1 MIKLFD
7 ESYGNASDAEEQK
20 VWELLQSLEVHMN
33 SKGMKTAIYYNR
45 SEQVV
50 PGSQQEKKFASLKD
64 KTSGK
69 LKFYAKEDQFET
81 NDFYFFLAKVILDA
95 LIVNLPHLKA
105 LQSNDSESR
114 DKSVFIHYM
123 TELLKCKSTIRY
135 KSIISDFKS
144 FSFFN
149 V

>member
-1 MIKLFD
+1 
-7 ESYGNASDAEEQK
+7 
-20 VWELLQSLEVHMN
+20 MN
-33 SKGMKTAIYYNR
+33 SEGMKTAIFYKQ
-45 SEQVV
+45 SEEIV

-81 NDFYFFLAKVILDA
+81 NGFYFFLAKVILDA
-95 LIVNLPHLKA
+95 LIVKLPHLKA
-105 LQSNDSESR
+105 LQSSDSEST

-123 TELLKCKSTIRY
+123 TELLKCKSALRY

-144 FSFFN
+144 FSFFID
-149 V
+149 